1 MPKFPDLPS
10 FAAAIAPVIDA
21 VHVNVH
27 ASARRPPDG
36 LLNDLRYALP
46 LRSVTRH
53 DLATVYRYGDA
64 AEREPAIRAHVREG
78 TLAETDGVLRLT
90 DLGLAAVH
98 ELYAAHAAAV
108 ARVWPD
114 VSAPAALV
122 GRVLDEARRDP
133 GGALAVMAPP
143 YEPEGTPPG
152 VLLFNRLAALRYHRA
167 DCHAAAWQAE
177 GLSAA
182 EIVALRPGPL
192 RDRVEAAT
200 NRRAARPYAL
210 LTDEERAT
218 LYGDLLNLV

>member
-36 LLNDLRYALP
+36 LLNDLRYVLP
-46 LRSVTRH
+46 LRPVTRD

-64 AEREPAIRAHVREG
+64 GERERDLRAHLHEG
-78 TLAETDGVLRLT
+78 ALTEQDGVLRLT
-90 DLGLAAVH
+90 DQGLTAVH
-98 ELYAAHAAAV
+98 DLYAAHAAAV
-108 ARVWPD
+108 TRIWPD
-114 VSAPAALV
+114 VTGPAILV

-143 YEPEGTPPG
+143 YEPDGTPSG

-167 DCHAAAWQAE
+167 DCHAASWQAE
-177 GLSAA
+177 GLTAA

-192 RDRVEAAT
+192 RDRVESGT
-200 NRRAARPYAL
+200 NRRAARPYAT
-210 LTDEERAT
+210 LTEQERAT
-218 LYGDLLNLV
+218 LYDDLLNLV